1 MYVMVYHHWSKLLL
15 VEFTPYVLM
24 IVLNCLIWRRVRA
37 MVRMRYD
44 VGLAAG
50 ERERE
55 MDRLPQELRGCF
67 DFPSQNILSAP
78 SSVDSPG
85 YLHEVMASKS

>member
-50 ERERE
+50 ERE
-55 MDRLPQELRGCF
+55 DRLPQERVCF
-67 DFPSQNILSAP
+67 DFPSQNIQSAP
-78 SSVDSPG
+78 SEID
-85 YLHEVMASKS
+85 

>member
-50 ERERE
+50 ERERWG
-55 MDRLPQELRGCF
+55 DIQR
-67 DFPSQNILSAP
+67 N
-78 SSVDSPG
+78 VDVMISPPKT
-85 YLHEVMASKS
+85 S

>member
-50 ERERE
+50 ERERW
-55 MDRLPQELRGCF
+55 MDFHRNCG
-67 DFPSQNILSAP
+67 DVMI
-78 SSVDSPG
+78 SPP
-85 YLHEVMASKS
+85 KTC

>member
-1 MYVMVYHHWSKLLL
+1 MYVMMYHHWSKLLL

-50 ERERE
+50 EFIF
-55 MDRLPQELRGCF
+55 PQKRRCF
-67 DFPSQNILSAP
+67 GKGI
-78 SSVDSPG
+78 
-85 YLHEVMASKS
+85 

>member
-55 MDRLPQELRGCF
+55 DRLPRERVCF
-67 DFPSQNILSAP
+67 DFPYQNISAP
-78 SSVDSPG
+78 SEID
-85 YLHEVMASKS
+85 

>member
-50 ERERE
+50 KKERE
-55 MDRLPQELRGCF
+55 MGRLAEERGCY
-67 DFPSQNILSAP
+67 DFPSQT
-78 SSVDSPG
+78 D
-85 YLHEVMASKS
+85 

>member
-1 MYVMVYHHWSKLLL
+1 MNQVYVMIYHHWSKLLL

-37 MVRMRYD
+37 MVRMRHD

-50 ERERE
+50 EIRF
-55 MDRLPQELRGCF
+55 PQKQDVWGN
-67 DFPSQNILSAP
+67 DFMVVHQVVHYVHDVRI
-78 SSVDSPG
+78 
-85 YLHEVMASKS
+85 

>member
-1 MYVMVYHHWSKLLL
+1 MNQVYVMMYHHWSKLLL

-50 ERERE
+50 ELRF
-55 MDRLPQELRGCF
+55 PQKRRCF
-67 DFPSQNILSAP
+67 GKGIHDVALQRQT
-78 SSVDSPG
+78 
-85 YLHEVMASKS
+85 ASKHLKFSSGIDGR

>member
-1 MYVMVYHHWSKLLL
+1 
-15 VEFTPYVLM
+15 
-24 IVLNCLIWRRVRA
+24 

-50 ERERE
+50 KKERE
-55 MDRLPQELRGCF
+55 MGRLSEERGCY